1 MKNKMMN
8 IIDNN
13 MNKKREYLKSNKRE
27 DNKKCKRD

>member
-13 MNKKREYLKSNKRE
+13 MNKKREYLKSSKRE
-27 DNKKCKRD
+27 DNKKCKRG